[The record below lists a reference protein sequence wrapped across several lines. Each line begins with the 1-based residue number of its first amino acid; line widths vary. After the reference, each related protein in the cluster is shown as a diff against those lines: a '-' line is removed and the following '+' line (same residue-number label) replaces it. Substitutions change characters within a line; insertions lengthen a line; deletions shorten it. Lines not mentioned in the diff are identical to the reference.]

1 MRRRVHIE
9 TDDVLDLLGKF
20 GIIGALERAHAMGLE
35 AMGVPYAL
43 DGAKRDANGLS
54 HGAAGPMGGLARR
67 FRAGERQHFGDDAG
81 RKRSPA
87 GLARFVAQETIDS
100 FLAVSLLPAP
110 NSWAADAGAAR
121 NFQDGQAL
129 GGKDND
135 LRPLDMLER
144 PVSITNDCAM
154 SPDSHIRR
162 GM

>member
-1 MRRRVHIE
+1 MW
-9 TDDVLDLLGKF
+9 
-20 GIIGALERAHAMGLE
+20 LE

-43 DGAKRDANGLS
+43 DGAKRDADGLS

-110 NSWAADAGAAR
+110 NSRAADAGAAR
-121 NFQDGQAL
+121 DFQDRRAL

-135 LRPLDMLER
+135 LRPLDMLKR
-144 PVSITNDCAM
+144 PVSITNDAEQTFAIFGRDYDIDSLRHVARFAYPARHVNPM
-154 SPDSHIRR
+154 SASVH
-162 GM
+162 